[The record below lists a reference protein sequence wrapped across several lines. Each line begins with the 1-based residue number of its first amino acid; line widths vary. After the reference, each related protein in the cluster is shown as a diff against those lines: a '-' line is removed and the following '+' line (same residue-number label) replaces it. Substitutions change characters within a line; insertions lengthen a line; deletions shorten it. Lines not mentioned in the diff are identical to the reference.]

1 MTEKEKPSSN
11 PASPESDGPRPG
23 GDQATNPQINAYAI
37 DRLSQ
42 AFETSAK
49 RWELIVY
56 PSLFAFIILAAYGF
70 YLVFSLAK
78 DVHYLAISVD
88 SNMTVLAS
96 NMQSIS
102 DNVGQMS
109 ANVRTMAVSV
119 ESISRDVTT
128 LEPMLQHGGPRSI
141 RSGHDLHHRL
151 HEQRHGRHEPQYQ
164 PAHELHEL
172 VHAVVTGAGSGPPPW
187 TVRVCRFPSP
197 NARREE
203 GAGAPDPPGDNP
215 GGKGGS
221 S

>member
-1 MTEKEKPSSN
+1 MAQKDQPSETTVQGNGSEKDN
-11 PASPESDGPRPG
+11 GSDQG
-23 GDQATNPQINAYAI
+23 ANAELNAYAI

-42 AFETSAK
+42 TFETSAK

-96 NMQSIS
+96 NMQSMS

-119 ESISRDVTT
+119 ESISRDVST
-128 LEPMLQHGGPRSI
+128 LEPMLTSMETIDEAIQAITYTTANMRDDMSVMNRNVSRPMNFMNSFM
-141 RSGHDLHHRL
+141 
-151 HEQRHGRHEPQYQ
+151 
-164 PAHELHEL
+164 
-172 VHAVVTGAGSGPPPW
+172 PW
-187 TVRVCRFPSP
+187 
-197 NARREE
+197 
-203 GAGAPDPPGDNP
+203 
-215 GGKGGS
+215 
-221 S
+221 

>member
-1 MTEKEKPSSN
+1 MSDTTTPKGPSPSPN
-11 PASPESDGPRPG
+11 DRSDAPGAARPAMAVGGGLQSDVT
-23 GDQATNPQINAYAI
+23 DVQINAFAI

-88 SNMTVLAS
+88 SNMTVMAS

-109 ANVRTMAVSV
+109 ANVRTMAVGVDSMA
-119 ESISRDVTT
+119 RDVNN
-128 LEPMLQHGGPRSI
+128 LEPMLTSMQTMDRAMQNMTLNTTVM
-141 RSGHDLHHRL
+141 RDDMSGLNRNI
-151 HEQRHGRHEPQYQ
+151 GRPMQ
-164 PAHELHEL
+164 LMNWIM
-172 VHAVVTGAGSGPPPW
+172 PW
-187 TVRVCRFPSP
+187 
-197 NARREE
+197 
-203 GAGAPDPPGDNP
+203 
-215 GGKGGS
+215 
-221 S
+221 

>member
-1 MTEKEKPSSN
+1 MAENDNQSQGASATPRVPTQGGEQDPS
-11 PASPESDGPRPG
+11 A
-23 GDQATNPQINAYAI
+23 QINAYAI

-102 DNVGQMS
+102 DNVGQLS
-109 ANVRTMAVSV
+109 NNVRTMAVSV
-119 ESISRDVTT
+119 ESISRDVST
-128 LEPMLQHGGPRSI
+128 LEPMLTSMETMDQAIRSMTFSTANMRDDMSVMNRSI
-141 RSGHDLHHRL
+141 SR
-151 HEQRHGRHEPQYQ
+151 PMTF
-164 PAHELHEL
+164 
-172 VHAVVTGAGSGPPPW
+172 VNWFMPW
-187 TVRVCRFPSP
+187 
-197 NARREE
+197 
-203 GAGAPDPPGDNP
+203 
-215 GGKGGS
+215 
-221 S
+221 

>member
-1 MTEKEKPSSN
+1 MAENDN
-11 PASPESDGPRPG
+11 PTSGAVAGTDPG
-23 GDQATNPQINAYAI
+23 EPAGAERGTNPQINAYAI

-96 NMQSIS
+96 NMQSIA

-109 ANVRTMAVSV
+109 ANVRTLSVSV
-119 ESISRDVTT
+119 ESISRDVST
-128 LEPMLQHGGPRSI
+128 LEPMLTSMQTMDQAIRSMTYTTANMRDDMAIMNRSI
-141 RSGHDLHHRL
+141 SRPMSFMNGFM
-151 HEQRHGRHEPQYQ
+151 
-164 PAHELHEL
+164 
-172 VHAVVTGAGSGPPPW
+172 PW
-187 TVRVCRFPSP
+187 
-197 NARREE
+197 
-203 GAGAPDPPGDNP
+203 
-215 GGKGGS
+215 
-221 S
+221 